1 MLYHYLMIHIPHEM
15 VHSFPNHPLRK
26 FIAYLPYFISY
37 LPYFIAYLT
46 RFIAYVS
53 WIISYQVILKL
64 SENTVKII
72 HSLLTIDH
80 SFPHHPHKMLIAI
93 QTTPPKKFIA
103 YLPYPPNVHTLLNI
117 LLYILLNIQFS

>member
-1 MLYHYLMIHIPHEM
+1 M

-37 LPYFIAYLT
+37 LPYFIGYLPYFIGYLT
-46 RFIAYVS
+46 YFIAYLP
-53 WIISYQVILKL
+53 WIISYQIILKL

-80 SFPHHPHKMLIAI
+80 S
-93 QTTPPKKFIA
+93 
-103 YLPYPPNVHTLLNI
+103 
-117 LLYILLNIQFS
+117 

>member
-1 MLYHYLMIHIPHEM
+1 M

-46 RFIAYVS
+46 YFIAYLTWFIAYLP
-53 WIISYQVILKL
+53 WIISFQIILKF

-80 SFPHHPHKMLIAI
+80 SFPNHHPKMFIVF
-93 QTTPPKKFIA
+93 QTIPQKC
-103 YLPYPPNVHTLLNI
+103 
-117 LLYILLNIQFS
+117 S